1 MSLLMNYEDQRFTRI
16 AQMVF
21 EEQLRRDPGLESQM
35 DERRRKMM
43 YDDVVYN
50 LSFLMTSVYFSDGRI
65 FEGYAR
71 WLYELLCNLMKDLD
85 RDRIMEIMTGH
96 YRIMSEIL
104 ADHAPDI
111 LTGDELGK
119 AAEYLDL
126 AIAVTTEAVTDIE
139 LSTSFSEGDYYDI
152 RKAYLDALLRSR
164 TKNAHEIIR
173 DARKQGVPLEHIYE
187 KILRKVM
194 HEIGELWHR
203 NVITVDREHYATSV
217 TQTVMS
223 GFFDEIFESP
233 RKNRTLIA
241 CAVGSELH
249 EMGIRMLSDMF
260 EYQGWDTFY
269 LGAALPGQAVVEAIG
284 EHKPDLVALSVTMP
298 PYLSSCEGVVKAIR
312 AAHPGVK
319 IAVGGQAFD
328 TTDELWKKWD
338 IDFYSP
344 SAGELLRWAHKT
356 FAA

>member
-1 MSLLMNYEDQRFTRI
+1 MSLLMNYEDQRFTKI
-16 AQMVF
+16 AQLVF

-35 DERRRKMM
+35 DERRKKQM

-71 WLYELLCNLMKDLD
+71 WLYELLCNLMKDFD
-85 RDRIMEIMTGH
+85 RDRVMEFMTGH
-96 YRIMSEIL
+96 YTIMSEIL
-104 ADHAPDI
+104 AAHAPEI
-111 LTGDELGK
+111 LTGEELEK
-119 AAEYLDL
+119 AAEYLDM
-126 AIAVTTEAVTDIE
+126 AIDVTTGAVTDIE
-139 LSTSFSEGDYYDI
+139 LSGSFMEGEYYDV
-152 RKAYLDALLRSR
+152 RKSYLDALLRSR
-164 TKNAHEIIR
+164 TQTAHQIIR
-173 DARKQGVPLEHIYE
+173 NARKQGVPLEHIYE
-187 KILRKVM
+187 KILKKVM

-203 NVITVDREHYATSV
+203 SVITVDKEHYATSV

-223 GFFDEIFESP
+223 GFFDELFERP
-233 RKNRTLIA
+233 RKNRTLVA
-241 CAVGSELH
+241 CAVGNELH
-249 EMGIRMLSDMF
+249 ELGIRMLSDMF

-269 LGAALPGQAVVEAIG
+269 LGAALPEQAVLEAIG

-298 PYLSSCEGVVKAIR
+298 PYLAVCESAVKAIR
-312 AAHPGVK
+312 AVHPGVK

-344 SAGELLRWAHKT
+344 SAGELVRWAHTT

>member
-1 MSLLMNYEDQRFTRI
+1 MSLLMNYDDQRFTKI
-16 AQMVF
+16 AQLVF
-21 EEQLRRDPGLESQM
+21 EEQFRRDPGLESQM
-35 DERRRKMM
+35 DERRKKLM

-50 LSFLMTSVYFSDGRI
+50 LSYLLTAVYFSDGKI
-65 FEGYAR
+65 FEEYAR

-85 RDRIMEIMTGH
+85 RDRVMEIMTGH

-104 ADHAPDI
+104 ASQAPGI
-111 LTGDELGK
+111 LTGEELEK
-119 AAEYLDL
+119 AAEYLEL
-126 AIAVTTEAVTDIE
+126 AIEATTGAVTEVD
-139 LSTSFSEGDYYDI
+139 LSTSFQEEEYFDI

-164 TKNAHEIIR
+164 TKTAHEIIR

-187 KILRKVM
+187 KILKKVM

-203 NVITVDREHYATSV
+203 SVITVDKEHYATSV

-223 GFFDEIFESP
+223 GFYDEIFEKP
-233 RKNRTLIA
+233 RKNRTLVA

-269 LGAALPGQAVVEAIG
+269 LGAALPEQAVLEAIG
-284 EHKPDLVALSVTMP
+284 EHAPDLVALSVTMP
-298 PYLSSCEGVVKAIR
+298 PYLAACEGVVKAIR
-312 AAHPGVK
+312 AAYPGVK
-319 IAVGGQAFD
+319 IAVGGQAFV

-344 SAGELLRWAHKT
+344 SAEKLVRWAYNA